1 MNERLQSDDVSAI
14 ASLSDPTRRSLFNL
28 VCESSSAVGRDEAAA
43 ALGIPRAT
51 VAFHLDRLVETRLL
65 ESEFQRR
72 AGRTGPGAGRP
83 AKYYRRATAEIVV
96 TLPERHY
103 DLAADLLSSAVEK
116 SDRTGEPVRQ
126 ALMRV
131 SLERGRALGRE
142 AGSFDAVLQATG
154 YEPRNDGEGGVVL
167 TNCPFGQLSKNH
179 AETICQANLALLQGA
194 LLGAGEIEHQVHFD
208 PAETRCCVRL
218 AATSGGAHQPC

>member
-51 VAFHLDRLVETRLL
+51 VAFHLDRLVEARLL

-142 AGSFDAVLQATG
+142 AGSD
-154 YEPRNDGEGGVVL
+154 RKSVV
-167 TNCPFGQLSKNH
+167 
-179 AETICQANLALLQGA
+179 
-194 LLGAGEIEHQVHFD
+194 
-208 PAETRCCVRL
+208 
-218 AATSGGAHQPC
+218 